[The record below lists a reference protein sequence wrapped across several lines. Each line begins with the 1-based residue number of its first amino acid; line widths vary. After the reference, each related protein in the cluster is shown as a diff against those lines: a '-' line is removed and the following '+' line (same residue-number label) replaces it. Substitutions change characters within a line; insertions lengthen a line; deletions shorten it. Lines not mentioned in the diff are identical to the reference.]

1 MKMRSCLIALTSL
14 ISVGAYAQTETPPP
28 TQPPAQAAPQEVVV
42 PKTKRVMVVTFQQ
55 TDRKVKDSIPLGQEI
70 ADMMTIALVEKGGR
84 VVERT
89 EMAALEKER
98 GFQNGVSDKGILV
111 ELGKLK
117 GAAVAVMGKITEFDV
132 VEKKSEGVEKQL
144 SKGIGGLLKKRTGAN
159 TDNKQYE
166 IHVAMDIRLVNVE
179 TGDILAATNAAMV
192 EPTDQS
198 DVNSLFMRGGG
209 QAAFALGL
217 KSLTKDTSSDT
228 PKDKNTEWN
237 ETKAGQFARRVVN
250 TLVNRVFDKIPLAA
264 EGEVDDQVGQV
275 LQFLNLGEY
284 GEASKLVDS
293 LEKIKGVIEA
303 EIKNFTPEKTEIFVR
318 GASKTMKNIAGALL
332 KDETAKALGLKVI
345 SANKEGVVFGK

>member
-1 MKMRSCLIALTSL
+1 MKMRSGLLALTSL
-14 ISVGAYAQTETPPP
+14 LSVAAFAQTATPPA

-42 PKTKRVMVVTFQQ
+42 PKTKRIMVVSFQQ
-55 TDRKVKDSIPLGQEI
+55 TDRKIKDSIPLGQEI
-70 ADMMTIALVEKGGR
+70 ADMMTISLVEKGGR

-117 GAAVAVMGKITEFDV
+117 GASVAIMGKITEFDV
-132 VEKKSEGVEKQL
+132 VEKKGNGVDNQIQ
-144 SKGIGGLLKKRTGAN
+144 KGIGGLLKKRAPAET
-159 TDNKQYE
+159 KQYE
-166 IHVAMDIRLVNVE
+166 LHVAMDVRLVNIE

-192 EPTDQS
+192 EATDQS
-198 DVNSLFMRGGG
+198 DVNALFMRGSG
-209 QAAFALGL
+209 QAALALGL
-217 KSLTKDTSSDT
+217 KSLNKDTSETS
-228 PKDKNTEWN
+228 KDKNTEWN
-237 ETKAGQFARRVVN
+237 ETKAGQFAKRVVN
-250 TLVNRVFDKIPLAA
+250 TLTNRIFDKIPLSA

-284 GEASKLVDS
+284 GEASKIVDS

-318 GASKTMKNIAGALL
+318 GGAKTMKNIAGALL
-332 KDETAKALGLKVI
+332 KDDVPKALGLKVV